1 MAKAAGDWTFFPVTS
16 HRPARTA
23 ARTFQHLAGFVGAQI
38 VPDGHGER
46 PCPSTLWIRY
56 WLRVCPTKGATRHPK
71 SVLSVRVSEIVE
83 VNRDAVAVDPGRA
96 NAEAVEGAADGLVP
110 WREVENACLLIQAH
124 SHPAVAARAFRIVTQ
139 KPVVDLSIGIN
150 TRRPGAIRPERV
162 RCLTVRAVHRIE
174 KKPFTRRSLDVDPE
188 IILRYG
194 LLLRRIALQAVLRVV
209 KANRRRAVADRAQ
222 DGDFS
227 ARLELGLERR
237 GPGRVSERGH
247 AGRPAAVAAKT
258 QPPQFPRHFA

>member
-83 VNRDAVAVDPGRA
+83 VNRDAVARSEEIGRA
-96 NAEAVEGAADGLVP
+96 SC
-110 WREVENACLLIQAH
+110 RE
-124 SHPAVAARAFRIVTQ
+124 RG
-139 KPVVDLSIGIN
+139 VDLG
-150 TRRPGAIRPERV
+150 G
-162 RCLTVRAVHRIE
+162 
-174 KKPFTRRSLDVDPE
+174 
-188 IILRYG
+188 
-194 LLLRRIALQAVLRVV
+194 
-209 KANRRRAVADRAQ
+209 
-222 DGDFS
+222 
-227 ARLELGLERR
+227 
-237 GPGRVSERGH
+237 
-247 AGRPAAVAAKT
+247 
-258 QPPQFPRHFA
+258 